1 MSDLKIFLVDDDFYY
16 LHILEQHLINLGC
29 SNIQLFDNGP
39 DCLDNLSEKPDIIFL
54 DYQMDTLTG
63 YEVLKKIK
71 RFDPNIYVV
80 MISAQ
85 EQIKPVVDALKH
97 GAFDYLQKGDHEPQ
111 KLKDVLQRI
120 KDVKQILESPAPGFL
135 KKIFQF
141 AL

>member
-1 MSDLKIFLVDDDFYY
+1 MIDLKIFLVDDDTYY
-16 LHILEQHLINLGC
+16 LHILEQHLLNIGC
-29 SNIQLFDNGP
+29 QNIQLFENGT
-39 DCLDNLSEKPDIIFL
+39 DCLDHLQEKPDVIFL

-97 GAFDYLQKGDHEPQ
+97 GAFDYLQKGDNEPQ
-111 KLKDVLQRI
+111 KVKDVLQRI
-120 KDVKQILESPAPGFL
+120 MDIKEILDRPAPSFL
-135 KKIFQF
+135 KKIFMF
-141 AL
+141 L

>member
-1 MSDLKIFLVDDDFYY
+1 MIDLKIFLVDDDTYY
-16 LHILEQHLINLGC
+16 LHILEQHLLNIGC
-29 SNIQLFDNGP
+29 QNIQLFENGT
-39 DCLDNLSEKPDIIFL
+39 DCLEHLKEKPDVIFL
-54 DYQMDTLTG
+54 DYHMDTLTG

-97 GAFDYLQKGDHEPQ
+97 GAFDYLQKGDNEPQ
-111 KLKDVLQRI
+111 KVKDVLQRI
-120 KDVKQILESPAPGFL
+120 MDIKEILDRPAPGFL

-141 AL
+141 L

>member
-80 MISAQ
+80 MVSAQ

-97 GAFDYLQKGDHEPQ
+97 GAFDYLQKGDNEPQ
-111 KLKDVLQRI
+111 KLKDVLRRI
-120 KDVKQILESPAPGFL
+120 KDVKAILENPAPGFL